1 MCIFQLAVP
10 PLSVIFPRL
19 AKLLLQW
26 DPNLCIHRR
35 KSSSVRT
42 TLSAPQLRS
51 LKLNTGNT
59 NVVNVLS
66 RSAAKQNVFV
76 SCEYKNKNYVCPM
89 FLFPHI
95 SGFMSTRNLTCL
107 TSLQKEQLIPKSSD
121 STRCYSSWS
130 EPESLCSFPPL
141 SSSGFSSAHLQSG
154 KPQELKSSQTELGVC
169 SGLSSVSKEKHLKE
183 ISSLASHSP
192 EQHLEYLA
200 VQVTEQVL
208 KDTMNVTDGPNQ
220 ADTWECFSKSGDQ
233 ANCSSTDRSCKCDL
247 NRHLNRGRLEGEKER
262 SQRGKRGCGWD
273 KKDQEEGSRATN
285 QEDVPYTCCNDTG
298 FYGSLDKF
306 REFLQG
312 TSGEKLLNLWMD
324 IERLKAA
331 RDKERKHR

>member
-1 MCIFQLAVP
+1 MCVF
-10 PLSVIFPRL
+10 LSS
-19 AKLLLQW
+19 
-26 DPNLCIHRR
+26 H
-35 KSSSVRT
+35 T
-42 TLSAPQLRS
+42 
-51 LKLNTGNT
+51 
-59 NVVNVLS
+59 
-66 RSAAKQNVFV
+66 
-76 SCEYKNKNYVCPM
+76 
-89 FLFPHI
+89 
-95 SGFMSTRNLTCL
+95 SGFMSTHDLTCL
-107 TSLQKEQLIPKSSD
+107 TSLQKEQIIPKSSD
-121 STRCYSSWS
+121 SSRCYSSWS

-154 KPQELKSSQTELGVC
+154 ELKSSQTELGVC

-192 EQHLEYLA
+192 EQQSEYLA

-208 KDTMNVTDGPNQ
+208 KDTINVTDSPNQ
-220 ADTWECFSKSGDQ
+220 ADTCECFSKSGDQ

-247 NRHLNRGRLEGEKER
+247 NQHLNRGILEGEKER
-262 SQRGKRGCGWD
+262 SQCGKRGCGWD

-285 QEDVPYTCCNDTG
+285 QEDIPYICCNDTG

-324 IERLKAA
+324 IERLKAK